1 MNAMDLSLW
10 QCQKGDKPM
19 KIKLEVSQLVA
30 SCLQRM
36 IADEIENQ
44 ARWYQNEITNGIAL
58 RSGEMRKRIIR
69 EMDELANDLE
79 KQGIQKHYM

>member
-1 MNAMDLSLW
+1 M
-10 QCQKGDKPM
+10 K
-19 KIKLEVSQLVA
+19 KIKLEISPMVA

-44 ARWYQNEITNGIAL
+44 ARWYQNEVVNGIAL
-58 RSGEMRKRIIR
+58 RSGEMRKRIIH

-79 KQGIQKHYM
+79 KQGIKKHYMQFIKCY